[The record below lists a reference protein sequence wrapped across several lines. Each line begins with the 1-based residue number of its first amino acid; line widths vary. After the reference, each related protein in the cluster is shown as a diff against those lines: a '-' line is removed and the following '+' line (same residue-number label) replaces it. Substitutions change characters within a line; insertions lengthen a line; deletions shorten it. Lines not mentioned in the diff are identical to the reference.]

1 VPVDKQAMSDIHKLE
16 KRIAAL
22 EEAVRRIETK
32 NRGYLTQAKA
42 AEYIGRSK
50 EFLRERHA
58 SGTGPAR
65 MPNGQYAIRDLD
77 EWVAREVKP
86 AAA

>member
-1 VPVDKQAMSDIHKLE
+1 VPVDKQAMSDNKLE

-22 EEAVRRIETK
+22 EEAVRRLETK
-32 NRGYLTQAKA
+32 NRGYLTQSAA

-50 EFLRERHA
+50 EYLREHHA

-77 EWVAREVKP
+77 EWMQRQVK
-86 AAA
+86 AA

>member
-1 VPVDKQAMSDIHKLE
+1 MIDNYQKLE

-22 EEAVRRIETK
+22 EEAVRRLETK
-32 NRGYLTQAKA
+32 NRGYLTQSAA

-50 EFLRERHA
+50 EFLREHHV

-65 MPNGQYAIRDLD
+65 MPSGQYSYQALD
-77 EWVAREVKP
+77 EWLMRAAPLKP
-86 AAA
+86 KKAKAA